1 MLRHL
6 LQPLQ
11 LVKLVGAVPAGKEV
25 RILELSLRE
34 PRLFLSPELFLP
46 GEFWGPGGAHEI
58 EQSLDSLIRLAG
70 SDDCQQPRSRL
81 QRVRSD
87 ICSDCANE
95 FPGGRCFLRDSG
107 RCVIDRFADL
117 ILFTIAEK
125 LP

>member
-1 MLRHL
+1 MTLSSSKRNDILRSVYRMLR
-6 LQPLQ
+6 
-11 LVKLVGAVPAGKEV
+11 A
-25 RILELSLRE
+25 R
-34 PRLFLSPELFLP
+34 SPELFLP